1 MIVRKISRICTSS
14 TYENTGVALVFESG
28 KVGTVKS
35 KTLQMVLILAL
46 SASTPTWGAES
57 VVELETHAS
66 SLREELSRLPKPLA
80 GPARGT
86 LGYASDL
93 VRNKNSPLPKWVGV
107 DLGSIQEIDAIA
119 LVPGWMIGADGSQQT
134 HGFPR
139 EFFVEISDT
148 EDFAESTVLYR
159 SGPNYPDPGRH
170 PFWLDFPPVETR
182 FVRVVAERLSASFLG
197 FSEVFVFSGQRNV
210 ALGAFVIARDT
221 LTENEN
227 WQNAY
232 LTDGYT
238 PLGVPVLEFQ
248 RQRNAFRSTAFADN
262 RTPSWLEIEWEE
274 ATTIHAVCLVPTFL
288 IPNLMAIGRWGQG
301 FPAAFRIEVSSDPEA
316 LEWVTV
322 FEYAADEARHFPNP
336 RNVAW
341 THAFPEVQASRLRI
355 TATRH
360 AFDPVSKAFYFS
372 LAEVQVFDE
381 FGQNVAREARV
392 KTSHPPTERDA
403 WSAKSW
409 ASESVVDGFAG
420 VGEMAPLRDWLRDL
434 NRRREILAELEA
446 TESALLVAETKAE
459 ERRKSLAV
467 SAAVFGLLAIAG
479 YVLRFRQTRLREA
492 NILRE
497 RIANDLHD
505 EIGSTLGSIALNADV
520 LSRNSED
527 DAVQSRLSQV
537 AEMAREASQTMRD
550 LVWVVDHRTD
560 NSVNLL
566 QRLRETAAEMLG
578 EIPHRFEVPDPFPHL
593 KLSPEQKRHLLL
605 FLKEALHNALR
616 HADASEIR
624 IRMSPIGG
632 QWNLAIE
639 DNGSGFEFKEED
651 TEQLDRLRSRARR
664 LNSKLH
670 VETSPGEGTCIE
682 LIPQTIAPA

>member
-1 MIVRKISRICTSS
+1 MVNSA
-14 TYENTGVALVFESG
+14 ALHIG
-28 KVGTVKS
+28 LT
-35 KTLQMVLILAL
+35 LAL
-46 SASTPTWGAES
+46 LASGQIWGAES
-57 VVELETHAS
+57 VAELETRAER
-66 SLREELSRLPKPLA
+66 LQEELDRLPKPLA
-80 GPARGT
+80 GPAGGT
-86 LGYASDL
+86 LGYASEL
-93 VRNKNSPLPKWVGV
+93 VRAGQDTMPKWVGV
-107 DLGSIQEIDAIA
+107 DLGSVQEFDAVA
-119 LVPGWMIGADGSQQT
+119 LAPGWMIGADGSEQT
-134 HGFPR
+134 HGFPK
-139 EFFVEISDT
+139 EFSIEISAT
-148 EDFAESTVLYR
+148 ADFADPTVLFR

-170 PFWLDFPPVETR
+170 PLWLEFSPVEAR
-182 FVRVVAERLSASFLG
+182 FIRVVAAELDGNFLG
-197 FSEVFVFSGQRNV
+197 FSEVFVFSGYRDL
-210 ALGAFVIARDT
+210 ALGAAVIAKDT

-232 LTDGYT
+232 LTDGFT
-238 PLGVPVLEFQ
+238 PLGVPIAKFQ
-248 RQRNAFRSTAFADN
+248 RQRNAFRSTALTDN
-262 RTPSWLEIEWEE
+262 RTPSWLELQWEE
-274 ATTIHAVCLVPTFL
+274 PVTIHAVSLIPTFI

-301 FPAAFRIEVSSDPEA
+301 FPAAFRIEVLTDPES

-322 FEYAADEARHFPNP
+322 FEYAPDESRPFPNP

-341 THAFPEVQASRLRI
+341 SHAFPEISASRLRI

-360 AFDPVSKAFYFS
+360 SFDPVSKAFYFS

-381 FGQNVAREARV
+381 FGQNVARSAKV
-392 KTSHPPTERDA
+392 KTSHPSTVRDS
-403 WSAKSW
+403 WSINSW
-409 ASESVVDGFAG
+409 KAQSVVDGFAG
-420 VGEMAPLRDWLRDL
+420 VGEIAPLRDWLRDL
-434 NRRREILAELEA
+434 DRRRQVIAELKA
-446 TESALLVAETKAE
+446 TESAILIAETKAE
-459 ERRKSLAV
+459 ERRKVFALSAALCGILAV
-467 SAAVFGLLAIAG
+467 AG
-479 YVLRFRQTRLREA
+479 YVLKLRQTRLREA
-492 NILRE
+492 TFLRE

-520 LSRNSED
+520 LSRRSED
-527 DAVQSRLSQV
+527 DAVQSRLTQV

-560 NSVNLL
+560 NSINLL

-578 EIPHRFEVPDPFPHL
+578 DIPHQFEVPDPFPHL

-651 TEQLDRLRSRARR
+651 AEQLDRLRSRARR
-664 LNSKLH
+664 LNSKLR

-682 LIPQTIAPA
+682 LIPQSIAPA